1 MKFRSNLVED
11 LAILGTQ
18 ELKKTTDIIKK
29 MAIVTKCMFLNENL
43 MENEANV
50 CIGTNCTCIDVRIHY
65 EFRLATSQNMISQ
78 AILTSDTISS
88 FNKTL
93 KGLKLAI

>member
-1 MKFRSNLVED
+1 MCALEPIALV
-11 LAILGTQ
+11 L
-18 ELKKTTDIIKK
+18 
-29 MAIVTKCMFLNENL
+29 
-43 MENEANV
+43 
-50 CIGTNCTCIDVRIHY
+50 DVRIHY

>member
-1 MKFRSNLVED
+1 MTRCHSQVYQALHFNDSASSKSGPFADYLKFRSNLVED

-43 MENEANV
+43 MENQANV
-50 CIGTNCTCIDVRIHY
+50 CIGTNCTCIGCANS
-65 EFRLATSQNMISQ
+65 L
-78 AILTSDTISS
+78 
-88 FNKTL
+88 
-93 KGLKLAI
+93 

>member
-1 MKFRSNLVED
+1 
-11 LAILGTQ
+11 
-18 ELKKTTDIIKK
+18 
-29 MAIVTKCMFLNENL
+29 MFLNENL
-43 MENEANV
+43 MENEPMCALEPIALV
-50 CIGTNCTCIDVRIHY
+50 LDVRIHY

-78 AILTSDTISS
+78 AILPSYTISS